1 MAQMTKTEAAS
12 RLRFSSLKPC
22 PFCGNTRLEMRHY
35 QLEGR
40 PAYAVVCPECSSRGP
55 GPNSAPDVAAEGWN
69 VRLGERALN

>member
-1 MAQMTKTEAAS
+1 MAPMTKSEADS
-12 RLRFSSLKPC
+12 PPRSSSLKPC
-22 PFCGNTRLEMRHY
+22 PFCANTRLEMRQY

-55 GPNSAPDVAAEGWN
+55 GPNSEPDVAAEGWN